1 MQPAG
6 NLCQAER
13 KFSAACRLHS
23 NKSKAAELLARA
35 NIYLAN
41 IYLANIYLANIYL
54 KSDIR
59 AL

>member
-41 IYLANIYLANIYL
+41 IYLANIYL